1 MKIRRMKDGGK
12 RGEDI
17 YIVHHAPFNSF
28 TSSFYNHSSHC
39 FLTLPLPAAQ
49 LIRQKR
55 EMHL

>member
-28 TSSFYNHSSHC
+28 
-39 FLTLPLPAAQ
+39 PLPAAQ